1 MEEMIQG
8 GDRHHV
14 LLIFASKGGVG
25 KSTAATNLLVS
36 ALRAGHDTV
45 GLDFDAQQSFYAW
58 SEERRG
64 RNLAPATVVVPL
76 RLRDWHQALY
86 IARKHT
92 LTIIDTPPGVV
103 DTDLDALFDIARHAR
118 LVLIPVRPDAAS
130 VLPLAS
136 FGEVFRRARVDSWF
150 VLNEVDDRT
159 SLTAEA
165 RAYLKERGNLCP
177 VEIPD
182 RVDLKRA
189 LAAGFGTADMPRLG
203 GATAMADLWRFAAD
217 RMALLEKVAA

>member
-1 MEEMIQG
+1 MGEIIQH
-8 GDRHHV
+8 DERHRV

-36 ALRAGHDTV
+36 ALRAGHDAI
-45 GLDFDAQQSFYAW
+45 GLDFDAQRSFYAW
-58 SEERRG
+58 SEERKG
-64 RNLAPATVVVPL
+64 RNLTPEAAVVPL

-86 IARKHT
+86 ATRKHT
-92 LTIIDTPPGVV
+92 LIIIDTPPGAV
-103 DTDLDALFDIARHAR
+103 DADLDAIFDIARRAR

-136 FGEVFRRARVDSWF
+136 FGEVFRRTQVDAWF

-159 SLTAEA
+159 SLTIEA
-165 RAYLKERGNLCP
+165 RAYLRERGNLCP

-189 LAAGFGTADMPRLG
+189 LAAGLGTADMPRLG
-203 GATAMADLWRFAAD
+203 GAAAVADLWRFVAD